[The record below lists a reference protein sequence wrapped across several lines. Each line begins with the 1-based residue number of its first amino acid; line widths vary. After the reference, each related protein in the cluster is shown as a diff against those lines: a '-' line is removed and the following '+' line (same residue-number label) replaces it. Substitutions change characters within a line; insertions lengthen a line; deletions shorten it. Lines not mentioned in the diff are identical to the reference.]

1 MKGFPFVLGTDIV
14 QISRFDPKLSLNR
27 IKRLAS
33 RYLHPAEYHS
43 LKLRLPDSH
52 AFLRTPI
59 STLVSLSDLATKA
72 QALSDELKVLRA
84 GLHNGKQPSEDSG
97 APKLRQWAQ
106 ALQNQE
112 LDEFT
117 ISEHERRKLT
127 SWLAGRWAAKEAARK
142 AWGADIIGFKDVHVE
157 VGEPAPGFGSGR
169 VYIVCEPYSYPH
181 AGADLNLEPPQ
192 ARNKLATS
200 EDTATLRQ
208 HGQLSISHDGDYVV
222 ATVIAAPLRK
232 KLRKRFQGRTEEAK
246 KKVTS
251 ISPQLTN
258 GSTEQQPD

>member
-33 RYLHPAEYHS
+33 RYLHPTEYHS

-52 AFLRTPI
+52 ALLRTPTP
-59 STLVSLSDLATKA
+59 TLTSLRETPAEA
-72 QALSDELKVLRA
+72 QALSDELRIVRT
-84 GLHNGKQPSEDSG
+84 GLHSGKSSSEKSG
-97 APKLRQWAQ
+97 VLNLHRWVH
-106 ALQNQE
+106 ALSDQE
-112 LDEFT
+112 LDELA
-117 ISEHERRKLT
+117 ISDQECRKLT

-157 VGEPAPGFGSGR
+157 VGEPGPKFGSGR
-169 VYIVCEPYSYPH
+169 VHIVCEPYSYPH
-181 AGADLNLEPPQ
+181 IDTELKPEVPRAQD
-192 ARNKLATS
+192 KLSRKET
-200 EDTATLRQ
+200 TAVLRQ

-222 ATVIAAPLRK
+222 ATVIAEPLRK
-232 KLRKRFQGRTEEAK
+232 NLRKVFQRRAEKAR
-246 KKVTS
+246 KKVTE

-258 GSTEQQPD
+258 VSTEQAVG